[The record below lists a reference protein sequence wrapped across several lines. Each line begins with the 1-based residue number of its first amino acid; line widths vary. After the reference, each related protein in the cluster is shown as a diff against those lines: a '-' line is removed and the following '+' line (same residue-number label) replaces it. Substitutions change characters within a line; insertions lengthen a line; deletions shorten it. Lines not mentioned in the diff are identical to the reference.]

1 MQSFHFEFP
10 TSDGLKLAAT
20 AMGKE
25 DGGPVLF
32 LHGLGQTRHA
42 WDLTMDVVARSGWR
56 AYSFDLRGHGES
68 EWDPKGDYTIDALC
82 RDCIEFV
89 ESLPATPVIVGASLG
104 GIISLLNEAS
114 VTKEFS
120 RGLILVDVTPQM
132 NQLGVERIKN
142 FMRSGLDGFSSLEEA
157 AAAIAQY
164 IPTRKPS
171 LTTNGLRKVLREKN
185 GRWRW
190 HWDPLLLSD
199 TRNHEVDVEIP
210 KKIEGAL
217 EKVDVPVMLVRGLL
231 SDVVD
236 DSSVADFIK
245 RKPSAKLINI
255 PDASHMIAGDKN
267 DVFTASV
274 MEFLN
279 QFKIDSSPTQ

>member
-1 MQSFHFEFP
+1 MQTLFFKFP

-20 AMGKE
+20 TMGKW
-25 DGGPVLF
+25 DAPPILF
-32 LHGLGQTRHA
+32 LHGLGQTRQA
-42 WDLTMDVVARSGWR
+42 WDLTMDIVARSGWR
-56 AYSFDLRGHGES
+56 TYSFDLRGHGES

-82 RDCIEFV
+82 RDCVEFV
-89 ESLPATPVIVGASLG
+89 EGLPATPVIVGASLG
-104 GIISLLNEAS
+104 GIISLLNEAN
-114 VTKEFS
+114 TIKGFS

-142 FMRSGLDGFSSLEEA
+142 FMRSGIDGFSSLEEA

-164 IPTRKPS
+164 VPSRKPS
-171 LTTNGLRKVLREKN
+171 VNTNGLKKVLREKN
-185 GRWRW
+185 GRWYW
-190 HWDPLLLSD
+190 HWDPHLLSD
-199 TRNHEVDVEIP
+199 ARNQEVDVDIP
-210 KKIEGAL
+210 KKLEGAL
-217 EKVDVPVMLVRGLL
+217 EKVSVPVMLVRGLL

-279 QFKIDSSPTQ
+279 QFKMDPSPGQ

>member
-1 MQSFHFEFP
+1 MLKNHFGFL

-25 DGGPVLF
+25 DRAPILF
-32 LHGLGQTRHA
+32 LHGLGQTRQA
-42 WDLTMDVVARSGWR
+42 WDLTMGIVARSGWR
-56 AYSFDLRGHGES
+56 TYSIDLRGHGES
-68 EWDPKGDYTIDALC
+68 EWDPKGDYTIDPLC

-114 VTKEFS
+114 ITKGFS

-164 IPTRKPS
+164 IPSRKPS
-171 LTTNGLRKVLREKN
+171 LNTNGLRKVLREKN
-185 GRWRW
+185 GRWYW

-199 TRNHEVDVEIP
+199 TRNHEVDVDIP
-210 KKIEGAL
+210 KKLEGAL

-279 QFKIDSSPTQ
+279 QFKIDPSHTL